1 MRWMMIVDAVVAFT
15 LNVKNTFVY
24 RLLDLGDVLAHQ
36 HLAWHNKDDY
46 RS

>member
-15 LNVKNTFVY
+15 LNVKTTFVY
-24 RLLDLGDVLAHQ
+24 RLLDLGDVFAHQ
-36 HLAWHNKDDY
+36 HLARHNKNEY